1 MRLMT
6 LLTQWTSPV
15 LRAAVLH
22 MHVAAAAL
30 KRRNHFVDS
39 VQDLHSQAGWGRS
52 SARLKD

>member
-1 MRLMT
+1 MRLIT

-30 KRRNHFVDS
+30 RRRNHFVDS